1 MFSFFTSPSGLKRQ
15 VGGVSFKSLS
25 SALSLPPSP
34 HPWHQRNQPWLGTGL
49 VEAALIEAESCQDL
63 VKSIKLLSDIGNIGV
78 VGAYADQR
86 FTSGMTRLVERLVE
100 GLDELDPPRYSEA
113 LAALSALWNQSK
125 VGSLTLPPLV
135 LALVLEQCEDLFT
148 EELDQAILDSSWLAE
163 GQDHHSPLVLKPISQ
178 SQSLFVKFMK
188 MFASKL
194 KQNESQPMTMK
205 TFQHF
210 SEVIL
215 SLRTNPITLY
225 PVNQQ
230 GLVALLLL
238 YCDLVKIVGSDQD
251 HSSRLQDLKE
261 KIVRYDLSDVNTWLI
276 CAQFNVLNLFD

>member
-1 MFSFFTSPSGLKRQ
+1 M
-15 VGGVSFKSLS
+15 
-25 SALSLPPSP
+25 
-34 HPWHQRNQPWLGTGL
+34 
-49 VEAALIEAESCQDL
+49 EAALIEAETCQDL

-78 VGAYADQR
+78 AGAYADQR

-100 GLDELDPPRYSEA
+100 GLDKLDPPLHSEA
-113 LAALSALWNQSK
+113 LAALTALWNQSK
-125 VGSLTLPPLV
+125 VGSLTLPPSV
-135 LALVLEQCEDLFT
+135 LALVLEQCQDLFT
-148 EELDQAILDSSWLAE
+148 QELEQAILDSSWLAE

-178 SQSLFVKFMK
+178 SQSLFVKFLK

-194 KQNESQPMTMK
+194 EQNENQPMTMK

-225 PVNQQ
+225 PANQQ
-230 GLVALLLL
+230 GLVALLLV
-238 YCDLVKIVGSDQD
+238 YSDVVKLGGSEY
-251 HSSRLQDLKE
+251 SSRLRDLKE
-261 KIVRYDLSDVNTWLI
+261 NIVRYDLSDVNTWLI

>member
-1 MFSFFTSPSGLKRQ
+1 MFFFTPPSGLKRQ

-49 VEAALIEAESCQDL
+49 VEAALIQAESCQDI

-78 VGAYADQR
+78 TGVYAEQR
-86 FTSGMTRLVERLVE
+86 FSSGLGSFIEKLVED
-100 GLDELDPPRYSEA
+100 LDKLDNSPLHSEA
-113 LAALSALWNQSK
+113 LTALTSLWNQSK
-125 VGSLTLPPLV
+125 VGSLNLPPSV
-135 LALVLEQCEDLFT
+135 LALVLDQCEDLFT
-148 EELDQAILDSSWLAE
+148 QELDQAIFDSSWLAE
-163 GQDHHSPLVLKPISQ
+163 GQDYPSPLVLKPISQ

-194 KQNESQPMTMK
+194 KWSENQPLTMK

-225 PVNQQ
+225 PANQQ
-230 GLVALLLL
+230 GLVAGLLL
-238 YCDLVKIVGSDQD
+238 YRDLVKIGGTDNSNRIQE
-251 HSSRLQDLKE
+251 LKK
-261 KIVRYDLSDVNTWLI
+261 KIVCYDLSDVDTWLI

>member
-1 MFSFFTSPSGLKRQ
+1 M
-15 VGGVSFKSLS
+15 
-25 SALSLPPSP
+25 
-34 HPWHQRNQPWLGTGL
+34 
-49 VEAALIEAESCQDL
+49 EAALIEAESCQDL

-225 PVNQQ
+225 PANQQ
-230 GLVALLLL
+230 GLVAGLLL
-238 YCDLVKIVGSDQD
+238 YRDLVKIGGTDNSYRIQE
-251 HSSRLQDLKE
+251 LKK
-261 KIVRYDLSDVNTWLI
+261 KIVCYDLSDVDTWLV

>member
-1 MFSFFTSPSGLKRQ
+1 MFLFTSPAGLKRQ

-25 SALSLPPSP
+25 SALSTPPSP

-63 VKSIKLLSDIGNIGV
+63 VKSIKLLSDIGNTGV
-78 VGAYADQR
+78 AGAYAEQR
-86 FTSGMTRLVERLVE
+86 FSSGLASLVERLVKGWDKLE
-100 GLDELDPPRYSEA
+100 PSLHSEA
-113 LAALSALWNQSK
+113 LAALTALWNQSK
-125 VGSLTLPPLV
+125 VGSLTLPASV

-148 EELDQAILDSSWLAE
+148 EELEQAILDSSWLAE

-178 SQSLFVKFMK
+178 SQSLFVAFMK
-188 MFASKL
+188 MFANKL

-205 TFQHF
+205 TFQDF

-225 PVNQQ
+225 PANQQ

-238 YCDLVKIVGSDQD
+238 YCDLVKIAGSDHD
-251 HSSRLQDLKE
+251 HSSRLQDLRKE
-261 KIVRYDLSDVNTWLI
+261 IVRYDLSDVSTWLI
-276 CAQFNVLNLFD
+276 CAQFNLLNLFD